1 MLINLMRLSVCICQ
15 RENINCWYYLDASRT
30 KFVPVWKRMRTTG
43 QFCVTYN
50 IIVISTVV
58 PRYMWLLPKLQDK
71 KITGSPDIEV
81 HGPVRAVDGGVHL
94 DGKESF
100 LKVGTFDGKCLH
112 DPSKCPNGLS
122 LSCKLKFN
130 RVRINAVKQID
141 IVIRNSLP
149 MAGQV

>member
-1 MLINLMRLSVCICQ
+1 
-15 RENINCWYYLDASRT
+15 
-30 KFVPVWKRMRTTG
+30 
-43 QFCVTYN
+43 
-50 IIVISTVV
+50 
-58 PRYMWLLPKLQDK
+58 MWLLPKLQDK

-149 MAGQV
+149 MARQVNLSPLKIWLLQLIFFYPLFIFL